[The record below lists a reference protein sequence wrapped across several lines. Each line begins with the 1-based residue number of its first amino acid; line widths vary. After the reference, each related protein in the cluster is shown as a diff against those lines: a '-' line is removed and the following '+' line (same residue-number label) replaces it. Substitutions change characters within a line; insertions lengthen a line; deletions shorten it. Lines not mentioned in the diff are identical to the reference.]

1 MAEKGFDV
9 FLLDMPFHF
18 AIFDMNAAND
28 IIKNYS
34 YSSYY
39 VGGHS
44 LGGAMVANYAAKN
57 ASKLDG
63 LLLLAAYPT
72 KDLSSTDL
80 TVLTIYGENDG
91 VLNRNKI
98 ETGRTLMPKDS
109 YEYEINGG
117 NHAQFGSYGKQ
128 KNDNDATIS
137 SKVQIEETIGFI
149 VKHFN

>member
-1 MAEKGFDV
+1 M
-9 FLLDMPFHF
+9 
-18 AIFDMNAAND
+18 
-28 IIKNYS
+28 
-34 YSSYY
+34 
-39 VGGHS
+39 
-44 LGGAMVANYAAKN
+44 GGAMAANYAAKN